1 MSRSNLFC
9 SRKNLISAY
18 LAYFKYLSTS
28 QIQALAF
35 ASSSSGLR
43 SCQAEMKRMFDSG
56 EVKRFRQ
63 KEFIYHIGRKKQ
75 GWQSILALNN
85 LYFAIKKKGII
96 IQFQPEMVFF
106 TGRCDGFFVVEHK
119 GKRRKFFVEVDRA
132 TAPFNKAAIYNGLLQ
147 TNWESESWA
156 DPLKRG
162 VISFP
167 LVVVM
172 TIRRHVVERDFA
184 RAKFNYYILD
194 LYNPKW
200 EMIFR

>member
-1 MSRSNLFC
+1 
-9 SRKNLISAY
+9 
-18 LAYFKYLSTS
+18 
-28 QIQALAF
+28 
-35 ASSSSGLR
+35 
-43 SCQAEMKRMFDSG
+43 
-56 EVKRFRQ
+56 
-63 KEFIYHIGRKKQ
+63 
-75 GWQSILALNN
+75 
-85 LYFAIKKKGII
+85 
-96 IQFQPEMVFF
+96 FQPEMVFF

-184 RAKFNYYILD
+184 KAKFNYYILD